1 VVGAFPTSV
10 RRNVIAEK
18 KRADAGYETL
28 TTFGKDRLD
37 HSDRQPAPGREWL
50 VREGY
55 GEQPWP

>member
-1 VVGAFPTSV
+1 V